1 MNPTEPDKTK
11 APSLLSR
18 SVGLLRVEI
27 AESQIASTA
36 KLRKEFEKRNED
48 NSVACDVLHNHQ
60 HLWFSVGGP
69 QVESLFR
76 PSAANLE
83 KAKQCSDTLE
93 KMAEGDDGLVD
104 CRPPKHAPP
113 SLHVTWHRIIIKKH
127 LFILRVG

>member
-1 MNPTEPDKTK
+1 MNPTEPDRTK

-27 AESQIASTA
+27 SESQIASTA

-48 NSVACDVLHNHQ
+48 NSTACDVLHNHQ
-60 HLWFSVGGP
+60 HLWASVGGP
-69 QVESLFR
+69 QVDSLFR
-76 PSAANLE
+76 PSVAGLE

-104 CRPPKHAPP
+104 CQPPKHAPT
-113 SLHVTWHRIIIKKH
+113 SLCVTLYLIIIKKH

>member
-27 AESQIASTA
+27 SESQIASTS
-36 KLRKEFEKRNED
+36 KLRKEFEKRSED

-60 HLWFSVGGP
+60 HVWASVGGP

-76 PSAANLE
+76 PSVANLE
-83 KAKQCSDTLE
+83 KAKQCSETLE
-93 KMAEGDDGLVD
+93 QMAEGDEGFSD
-104 CRPPKHAPP
+104 CRLVKYASPV
-113 SLHVTWHRIIIKKH
+113 LRVTLYRKNKKH
-127 LFILRVG
+127 YFDLCVG